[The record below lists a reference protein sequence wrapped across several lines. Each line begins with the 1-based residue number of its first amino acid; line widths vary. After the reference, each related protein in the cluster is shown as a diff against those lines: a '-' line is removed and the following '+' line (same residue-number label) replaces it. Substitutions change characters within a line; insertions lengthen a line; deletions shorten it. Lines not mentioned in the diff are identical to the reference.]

1 MTASG
6 TATPC
11 RVLVGAFG
19 RPGMRDLD
27 FGRQVVDYLQELTW
41 PDGVMVEDLSCAAPL
56 VLHRL
61 QELRPAKVV
70 LLGAVARA
78 FDPPATLRR
87 YRLDLTPP
95 PPDAVHRRLEES
107 VMGMVDLDHTLAIA
121 RHWGGLPADTVIIEV
136 EPAEAGFGL
145 GFSDALA
152 GCFDPILDM
161 VREELGDLAVGA
173 GQHRDL
179 EDEEASA
186 LHAGTETEVLRSV
199 LPSDG
204 MTQLVEYARDHAR
217 ACQQRDRSP
226 ALLDGAW
233 SDAHGVTIA
242 GRVRPWGVFVE
253 SGGDWF
259 DAVPLD
265 GDMLGIVVGNVA
277 GRGVEVAPTMS
288 DLRAAARA
296 YAAIDGDSPVR
307 MLQHLDRLA
316 AKTGLGRQARVLYLT
331 VQPASGE
338 VRFCRA
344 GGCPPLLIGRGS
356 SRGRY
361 VGLAGSGPVG
371 DSAGSHRPVAAERLE
386 AGSTLLLFTDGLV
399 ESRDVARAVGLR
411 RLRQAASDGPDDL
424 DDLCDH
430 VLRTCT
436 AELRRDDDICIVGV
450 RLHAAPVPA
459 RLGPSNA

>member
-179 EDEEASA
+179 EDEEVSA

-296 YAAIDGDSPVR
+296 YAAIDGDSPVPALGPAGSEDR
-307 MLQHLDRLA
+307 VGAPGARPVPDRAARQRRGPLLPCRRLPSAAHRPWFVERPLCRSRRIGSRRGQRRLPPTGGGRATGSGLDAPTLHR
-316 AKTGLGRQARVLYLT
+316 
-331 VQPASGE
+331 
-338 VRFCRA
+338 RA
-344 GGCPPLLIGRGS
+344 GREQGRCPGRG
-356 SRGRY
+356 
-361 VGLAGSGPVG
+361 
-371 DSAGSHRPVAAERLE
+371 AATTRE
-386 AGSTLLLFTDGLV
+386 
-399 ESRDVARAVGLR
+399 
-411 RLRQAASDGPDDL
+411 
-424 DDLCDH
+424 
-430 VLRTCT
+430 
-436 AELRRDDDICIVGV
+436 
-450 RLHAAPVPA
+450 
-459 RLGPSNA
+459 